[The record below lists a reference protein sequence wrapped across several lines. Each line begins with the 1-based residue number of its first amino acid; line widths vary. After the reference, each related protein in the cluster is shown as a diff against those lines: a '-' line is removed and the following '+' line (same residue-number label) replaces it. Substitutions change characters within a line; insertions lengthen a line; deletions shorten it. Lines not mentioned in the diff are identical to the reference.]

1 MAFPL
6 EVLTMIRRSLTALG
20 LATLVAL
27 GAAPS
32 AVAAEI
38 PVGSGVIAVPDIA
51 PIVVPVP
58 MGFDAAALP
67 LLPFP
72 LVWAPQFMPAP
83 VESAPATTPVR
94 RLSGCREAWDLGV
107 APIHRG
113 SEYYDPSMD
122 GDNDGIACER
132 DNR

>member
-1 MAFPL
+1 
-6 EVLTMIRRSLTALG
+6 MIRRSLTALG

-32 AVAAEI
+32 VVAAEI
-38 PVGSGVIAVPDIA
+38 PVGSGVIAVPDVA

-58 MGFDAAALP
+58 MGSEAAALP

-72 LVWAPQFMPAP
+72 LVWAPQFLPAP
-83 VESAPATTPVR
+83 GGTAPVR

-107 APIHRG
+107 APVHRG

-122 GDNDGIACER
+122 GDSDGIACER

>member
-6 EVLTMIRRSLTALG
+6 KVLTMICGSLTAFG

-32 AVAAEI
+32 VVAAEI
-38 PVGSGVIAVPDIA
+38 PVGSGVIAGSNVA
-51 PIVVPVP
+51 PVVVPVP
-58 MGFDAAALP
+58 MGSEAAALP

-72 LVWAPQFMPAP
+72 MVWAPQFIPAP
-83 VESAPATTPVR
+83 GGAAPVATPVR

-122 GDNDGIACER
+122 GDSDGIACER

>member
-1 MAFPL
+1 
-6 EVLTMIRRSLTALG
+6 MIRRSLTALG

-58 MGFDAAALP
+58 MGFD
-67 LLPFP
+67 
-72 LVWAPQFMPAP
+72 
-83 VESAPATTPVR
+83 PAT
-94 RLSGCREAWDLGV
+94 
-107 APIHRG
+107 
-113 SEYYDPSMD
+113 
-122 GDNDGIACER
+122 
-132 DNR
+132 